1 MRYLLSIAVYTAVVA
16 SFMVLAAV
24 ADDSPQVADVFVL
37 VTLAVLHLCV
47 GFAIGRAWALALV
60 LLLPLLAIPVPTA
73 TDCGDGCEP
82 LPMWFGMLY
91 VGIPVGL
98 VLIGT
103 GIVVRKLRDRR
114 RLPEVA

>member
-1 MRYLLSIAVYTAVVA
+1 
-16 SFMVLAAV
+16 
-24 ADDSPQVADVFVL
+24 
-37 VTLAVLHLCV
+37 
-47 GFAIGRAWALALV
+47 
-60 LLLPLLAIPVPTA
+60 
-73 TDCGDGCEP
+73 
-82 LPMWFGMLY
+82 MWFGMLY